1 MVISDESGYDNY
13 RLAYISN
20 LNLLKEFS
28 EISGCSVNPIYEEF
42 KIFRKRV

>member
-1 MVISDESGYDNY
+1 MSKRYLNHYDEITSY
-13 RLAYISN
+13 SN
-20 LNLLKEFS
+20 MDLLKEIS